1 MNTPT
6 KPTPSKAALR
16 GELLIDA
23 LSIACEDLGAL
34 QPDCIRIPEGNNLL
48 LRAAW
53 PDQRVDRTILS
64 PGIDLL
70 MPAEGARGPWT
81 LGASITISGTGDTF
95 HLPTSTGPIR
105 SGQLGQR
112 VKEALDTQARILAQ
126 VELMAGNRLSEDD
139 SKALLT
145 GLFQRGFGLEM
156 QEILTPAMHKE
167 LTTMNASFEQALVM
181 HGATWWGLFA
191 GMLQFTNRRARRRS
205 PRHTYI
211 MAGKGC
217 RLNTIFFDVLNE
229 HAARCT
235 ATVLQH

>member
-6 KPTPSKAALR
+6 KRTPSKAALR

-23 LSIACEDLGAL
+23 FSIACEDLGAP
-34 QPDCIRIPEGNNLL
+34 QPDCIRIPEGRNLL

-53 PDQRVDRTILS
+53 PDQLVGRTTVS

-95 HLPTSTGPIR
+95 HSPTSTGPIR

-112 VKEALDTQARILAQ
+112 VKEALDAQARILAQ
-126 VELMAGNRLSEDD
+126 VELMAGNRLSEED

-145 GLFQRGFGLEM
+145 GLFQRGFGLKL
-156 QEILTPAMHKE
+156 QDALTRSMKNK
-167 LTTMNASFEQALVM
+167 LITLNGSFEQALVT

-191 GMLQFTNRRARRRS
+191 GMLNYTNRQARRRS

-211 MAGKGC
+211 MAGNGC
-217 RLNTIFFDVLNE
+217 RLNMVFFDVLNE

-235 ATVLQH
+235 AAVPQH

>member
-1 MNTPT
+1 M
-6 KPTPSKAALR
+6 
-16 GELLIDA
+16 DA
-23 LSIACEDLGAL
+23 FSIACEDLGAL
-34 QPDCIRIPEGNNLL
+34 QPECIRIPDGNNLL

-53 PDQRVDRTILS
+53 PDQLVDRTILS

-70 MPAEGARGPWT
+70 MPAEGTRVPWT
-81 LGASITISGTGDTF
+81 LGASITITETGDTF

-105 SGQLGQR
+105 SGQLAPR
-112 VKEALDTQARILAQ
+112 VKEALDAQARILAQ
-126 VELMAGNRLSEDD
+126 VELLAGNRLSEDD

-145 GLFQRGFGLEM
+145 GLFLRGFGLEM
-156 QEILTPAMHKE
+156 QEVLTPAMHKE
-167 LTTMNASFEQALVM
+167 LTTLNGSFEEALLM
-181 HGATWWGLFA
+181 QGITWWGLFA

-217 RLNTIFFDVLNE
+217 RLNMVFFDVLNE

-235 ATVLQH
+235 ATVLQY